1 VQEAWAITTKEEN
14 WRLRRYNK
22 VDDSMNEVYDFSLG
36 AISLNDLGFKEQVYL
51 IIETK
56 TDEQVFEDY
65 NPRKITVKL
74 HLWRENIFS
83 VMEKKRQPLKIRI
96 LDESLFDELHAAIV
110 KASGLQDPLIIRRN
124 FTGIQ
129 PITQLDLEANL
140 GKKLIDLRFFNNL
153 TLYVEERAQDGPKW
167 PLEFENEKYRCT
179 IKFNHP
185 RNELEVEEIYFDT
198 RRTLGDLKKHLS
210 ELIGIP
216 EDNFR
221 IKRDKNALAEM
232 TTYKK
237 RLSDLRFVA
246 VDTLFLE
253 EGHSSRGSIL
263 IHRGEAVL
271 VDDRIDF
278 QVFEEMQ
285 FELSQD
291 LNTVEDL
298 IYRIS
303 GETGV
308 PAECIRVR
316 EYKGFEFKGIFS
328 RGDQIQR
335 IREKSLVWERL
346 EGEAQ
351 KGLQIYYR
359 VFNMLQ
365 FEFGPLRELYSDCS
379 SSYEELALLIEED
392 AGIPSDRVLVWKPL
406 SNYIQKEMLL
416 DCDWK
421 EIRYLQRTIRDEPLL
436 INTDGDIIM

>member
-1 VQEAWAITTKEEN
+1 MQEAWNITAKDEN

-51 IIETK
+51 IVETK
-56 TDEQVFEDY
+56 TDEQLFEDY

-110 KASGLQDPLIIRRN
+110 KATGLQNPLIIRRN

-129 PITQLDLEANL
+129 PITLLDLQSNL
-140 GKKLIDLRFFNNL
+140 GKRLIDLRFFNNL
-153 TLYVEERAQDGPKW
+153 TLYVEEESSEAKW
-167 PLEFENEKYRCT
+167 AGEFENEKYRCT
-179 IKFNHP
+179 IRFNQP
-185 RNELEVEEIYFDT
+185 GNEAEMEEIYFDT
-198 RRTLGDLKKHLS
+198 RRTLGELKKHLS
-210 ELIGIP
+210 ELVGLP
-216 EDNFR
+216 EDGFR

-237 RLSDLRFVA
+237 KLSDLRFVA

-253 EGHSSRGSIL
+253 QGHSSRGSIL

-271 VDDRIDF
+271 VDDRIEF

-298 IYRIS
+298 IYKIS
-303 GETGV
+303 AETGV
-308 PAECIRVR
+308 GAERIRVR

-335 IREKSLVWERL
+335 IREKSLVWEVV
-346 EGEAQ
+346 EGECQ

-359 VFNMLQ
+359 LFSMQQ
-365 FEFGPLRELYSDCS
+365 FEFGPLRQLYSDSS
-379 SSYEELALLIEED
+379 SSYQELALLIEED

-406 SNYIQKEMLL
+406 SNYIQKEMVL
-416 DCDWK
+416 DCDWH

-436 INTDGDIIM
+436 ITTDGDIIM